1 MGKGRK
7 KDFLARAKEKGVDVD
22 TGIVTGKLSKKR
34 LGTRTKEDYQ
44 SMLDRWD
51 R

>member
-7 KDFLARAKEKGVDVD
+7 KDFLARAKEKGVDLD

-34 LGTRTKEDYQ
+34 LGTRTKKEYQ
-44 SMLDRWD
+44 NMLD
-51 R
+51 